1 MGGKNIV
8 LKIEDYE
15 LHEWSECELRGYLC
29 GGISVIT
36 PLPAGEGTGEG
47 PAEDG
52 GGASW
57 GRGRGQLLFVE
68 GPAGYTLSWH
78 YLASFSLYIYNG
90 KGCSKIGWT

>member
-57 GRGRGQLLFVE
+57 GRGRGQLGTGE
-68 GPAGYTLSWH
+68 GPAVV
-78 YLASFSLYIYNG
+78 
-90 KGCSKIGWT
+90 C

>member
-15 LHEWSECELRGYLC
+15 LLEWSECELRGYLC

-36 PLPAGEGTGEG
+36 PLPAGEGTGEE

-52 GGASW
+52 GGAS
-57 GRGRGQLLFVE
+57 
-68 GPAGYTLSWH
+68 
-78 YLASFSLYIYNG
+78 
-90 KGCSKIGWT
+90 

>member
-1 MGGKNIV
+1 M
-8 LKIEDYE
+8 EDYE

-47 PAEDG
+47 PAVDG

-57 GRGRGQLLFVE
+57 GRGRDQLRRGE
-68 GPAGYTLSWH
+68 ETAGYTLSWQ
-78 YLASFSLYIYNG
+78 YLASFSLLYTMG
-90 KGCSKIGWT
+90 KAAAR